1 MPKRKHAS
9 ENKKAIEEEEKLEEL
24 VNQNQNSP
32 LSSDDDAFPSEEE
45 HDEESS
51 EDDEDGEAF
60 ESIDVDFLCADPEE
74 DDFHGLKTLL
84 TNYLDGKQFSSSELV
99 DAIIANPAGSVIKC
113 GEDDDAIGVASVLQ
127 LSQHTNAE
135 FLAEI
140 KDFVIHHCPK
150 GVEIAAKLKAAFA
163 SASTA
168 LLISER
174 LLNCPPQIGPPLME
188 SLIQEAEDMVKES
201 GSKINQYIFITR
213 AYADP
218 TSSAAASSARHER
231 SSISRKNKSS
241 KKEKKKVSLSEISVS
256 DLIFATPEGEFLAN
270 KASIAFSFAVPNKA
284 VGKDDLLPHR
294 VVVVVPAKEVRG
306 ALREMRAVV
315 GG

>member
-9 ENKKAIEEEEKLEEL
+9 ENKRAIEEEEELEEFDIGD
-24 VNQNQNSP
+24 QGSP
-32 LSSDDDAFPSEEE
+32 SSSDDDAFPSEEE
-45 HDEESS
+45 HEDEESS

-60 ESIDVDFLCADPEE
+60 DSIDVDFLCVDPEE

-84 TNYLDGKQFSSSELV
+84 TNYLDGRQFSSSELV
-99 DAIIANPAGSVIKC
+99 EAITANPASSVIKC

-127 LSQHTNAE
+127 LSQHNNAE

-140 KDFVIHHCPK
+140 KDFVKQHCPK
-150 GVEIAAKLKAAFA
+150 GMEIAEKLNAAFA
-163 SASTA
+163 SPSTA

-174 LLNCPPQIGPPLME
+174 LLNCPPQLAPPLME
-188 SLIQEAEDMVKES
+188 SLIQEADDMAKEN
-201 GSKINQYIFITR
+201 GSKINQYVFITR
-213 AYADP
+213 AYADS
-218 TSSAAASSARHER
+218 TSTAAAPITAGEGSSK
-231 SSISRKNKSS
+231 SKKNKKS
-241 KKEKKKVSLSEISVS
+241 KKEKNSAVS

-270 KASIAFSFAVPNKA
+270 KASIAFSFAVPNRA

-294 VVVVVPAKEVRG
+294 VVAVVPAKEFSG
-306 ALREMRAVV
+306 ALKEMRAVV

>member
-9 ENKKAIEEEEKLEEL
+9 EKRKGLEKEEEPKEL
-24 VNQNQNSP
+24 VNQDQHSP

-45 HDEESS
+45 DDEETS

-60 ESIDVDFLCADPEE
+60 DSIDVDFLCADPEE
-74 DDFHGLKTLL
+74 DDFHALKTLL
-84 TNYLDGKQFSSSELV
+84 TNYLEGEQFSSSELV

-113 GEDDDAIGVASVLQ
+113 GEDDDAIGVGSVLQ
-127 LSQHTNAE
+127 LSQYSNAE

-140 KDFVIHHCPK
+140 KDFVKQHCPK
-150 GVEIAAKLKAAFA
+150 GTEIAEKLNAAFA

-174 LLNCPPQIGPPLME
+174 LLNCPPQIAPPLME
-188 SLIQEAEDMVKES
+188 SLIQEADDMVKKT
-201 GSKINQYIFITR
+201 GAKINQYIFITR

-218 TSSAAASSARHER
+218 TSITAAPSTGGEG
-231 SSISRKNKSS
+231 SSIRKKNKILKKS
-241 KKEKKKVSLSEISVS
+241 KKSAVS
-256 DLIFATPEGEFLAN
+256 DLIFATPEGEFLAT
-270 KASIAFSFAVPNKA
+270 KASTAFSFAVPNRA

-294 VVVVVPAKEVRG
+294 VVAVVPAKGVYD
-306 ALREMRAVV
+306 ALKEMRDVV